1 VNQENT
7 IVNQKIKPQVK
18 TKFDAGTDKG
28 RKIVLFLLF
37 LAGVVNYL
45 DRSALSISAPF
56 LQKDLSLSAGQ
67 MGIIF
72 SSFSV
77 GYALFNIVG
86 GIASDKFGAK
96 KTLLVAMIVWSLFS
110 GSVGLAV
117 GFVSL
122 IIIRVLF
129 GMGEGPLST
138 TTNKMINSWFP
149 PNKRASTMGIASS
162 GTPLGGAIAGPIVGF
177 ICLKFNW
184 RISFAAIMCIG
195 FIWSLAW
202 FKFVKEKPE
211 SQADNKDIEGEEI
224 VSEKI
229 NAKEEKSNYK
239 IKTSF
244 YLKQKTI
251 IFNAIAFFS
260 YNYIL
265 FFFLTWYPSYLVKER
280 GLSIAT
286 MSLVT
291 MIPWTL
297 GLIGLASGGIISDM
311 LAKKFKNKHSIF
323 SRKIIIVS
331 CLFIAAISITL
342 SGIIQSTVGSVTMLA
357 IAVFFMYLTG
367 AIYWGVVNDVVDSDN
382 VGSVGGFM
390 HAIGNCAG
398 ILGPLVTGFIVQST
412 GSFSTA
418 FVFAGVIALI
428 GSLGA
433 LKFVKPISQEDYDN
447 APKVAIKS
455 K

>member
-1 VNQENT
+1 MDNSILNKNT
-7 IVNQKIKPQVK
+7 EIK
-18 TKFDAGTDKG
+18 TKTEFNA
-28 RKIVLFLLF
+28 KIDRRRNVVLFLLF

-56 LQKDLSLSAGQ
+56 IQKDLSLSSGQ

-77 GYALFNIVG
+77 GYALFNIIG
-86 GIASDKFGAK
+86 GIASDKFGARN
-96 KTLLVAMIVWSLFS
+96 TLLAAMIIWSLFS

-149 PNKRASTMGIASS
+149 PNRRASTMGIASS

-177 ICLKFNW
+177 ICLQFGW
-184 RISFAAIMCIG
+184 RISFAVIMSIG
-195 FIWSLAW
+195 FVWSFAW
-202 FKFVKEKPE
+202 WKFVKEKSNNDGFEE
-211 SQADNKDIEGEEI
+211 S
-224 VSEKI
+224 VSENI
-229 NAKEEKSNYK
+229 GIKENKTNYK

-244 YLKQKTI
+244 YLRQKTI
-251 IFNAIAFFS
+251 IFNAIGFFS

-280 GLSIAT
+280 GLSVQT
-286 MSLVT
+286 MSFVN

-297 GLIGLASGGIISDM
+297 GLIALGTGGIFSDM
-311 LAKKFKNKHSIF
+311 LVKKFKDKHILF
-323 SRKIIIVS
+323 SRKIIIVC
-331 CLFIAAISITL
+331 CLFIAAIGIAL
-342 SGIIQSTVGSVTMLA
+342 SGSMESLAGSVAMLA

-367 AIYWGVVNDVVDSDN
+367 AIYWGVVNDVVDQDN
-382 VGSVGGFM
+382 VGSVGGFT

-398 ILGPLVTGFIVQST
+398 ILGPLVTGYIIQFT
-412 GSFSTA
+412 GSFTTA
-418 FVFAGVIALI
+418 FIFAGVIALI

-433 LKFVKPISQEDYDN
+433 LIFIKPIPKTLYEN
-447 APKVAIKS
+447 APKVLVNNK
-455 K
+455 